1 MSSKITPIS
10 KKLQPLINN
19 SDLADVKFFIG
30 KDEEEFYGHKFLLSI
45 TSPMWRTMF
54 YSSNWNETKNNGLS
68 EVKMRDIDPEVF
80 LKILQFSYIRRIELE
95 EDIAVRVLKA
105 ADKFMMKELKDC
117 CFEFLINNLNVK
129 NAIGIYQEILNMNDQ
144 RQMERTLKYI
154 STRRDVLS
162 TANCLVNVNNQT
174 AHKIL
179 ECQALFVKE
188 IVLFKRL
195 IERILS
201 KKKRIQR
208 NSLDSQKK
216 IQSLHMSKSNTK
228 IEEKNEQLSEE
239 FKENENKN
247 ENNYQNNKNKG
258 NNKNKNLEYNF
269 NGFESEHGTQ
279 IAKKRMGTKKKENKK
294 KENKKKENKK
304 KENKKQKNI
313 WFATDQNLKELLDD
327 VPFKFTLVRCLKDE
341 WIEFIDR
348 KDLELLT
355 KIQWTRFI
363 ENEYQHILDT
373 KIFNKAKIEK
383 YLNFKKELNLPL
395 TYIGINGQLDY
406 RILSQLSRK
415 PRIKKSEI
423 KVMVLAAHNNILRRL
438 DVVESIRSTGISHVK
453 EINLCERT
461 PSYKE
466 VKDYDA
472 ILIFSLSNFESPK
485 KVGNLLA
492 KFVDNLGGI
501 VVCTINALRNDNNDK
516 RGLKGR
522 IIDEDYLPIKKGVE
536 ISQERRILGK
546 VEAKTH
552 FIMQNVKTFDVG
564 RNSWHIKTKKV
575 TKNSTVICRYDNGN
589 IMIAEKIE
597 PERGKVVVLNF
608 FPVSDSV
615 RNNDEYWLTNT
626 DGYHILANSVEYVAQ
641 K

>member
-10 KKLQPLINN
+10 KKIQPLINN
-19 SDLADVKFFIG
+19 PDLADVKFYIG

-54 YSSNWNETKNNGLS
+54 YSSNWSETKNNGLS

-80 LKILQFSYIRRIELE
+80 LKILQFSYIRQIELE
-95 EDIAVRVLKA
+95 ENISVRVLKA

-129 NAIGIYQEILNMNDQ
+129 NAIDIYQEITNMNDQ
-144 RQMERTLKYI
+144 RQMERTLSYI
-154 STRRDVLS
+154 STRREVLS
-162 TANCLVNVNNQT
+162 TANCLVNANNQT
-174 AHKIL
+174 VRNIL
-179 ECQALFVKE
+179 DCQALFVKE
-188 IVLFKRL
+188 IVLFERL

-201 KKKRIQR
+201 KKKRRQR

-216 IQSLHMSKSNTK
+216 IQSLHKNKSNTK
-228 IEEKNEQLSEE
+228 VEEKNEQLSEE

-247 ENNYQNNKNKG
+247 QNEYHNNKNKV
-258 NNKNKNLEYNF
+258 NNNNKNLEYTF
-269 NGFESEHGTQ
+269 NGFESQQGTQ
-279 IAKKRMGTKKKENKK
+279 LAKNEKGTEKKEKNKQ
-294 KENKKKENKK
+294 N
-304 KENKKQKNI
+304 NI

-341 WIEFIDR
+341 WIEFIDK

-363 ENEYQHILDT
+363 GNEYQHILDT
-373 KIFNKAKIEK
+373 RIFNKAKIEK
-383 YLNFKKELNLPL
+383 FLNFIKEPNLPL
-395 TYIGINGQLDY
+395 TYIGVNGQLDY
-406 RILSQLSRK
+406 RIQSQLSRK

-472 ILIFSLSNFESPK
+472 ILLFSLSNFESPK

-589 IMIAEKIE
+589 IMIAEKME